1 MMNCLGISLLAVVKI
16 QPVWPRVLPR
26 PKQIGQVEVVPASS
40 LDISFALPVERRRRC
55 RLRQQLPAAP
65 AGAAVARNGS
75 SKVYKSVQEQPTWSN
90 PGSIREPGRARS
102 RWPPGWRG
110 SFGRR
115 TSVGVCGRKLRVQTA
130 AARQRGC
137 WDSRS
142 RSSVGSGGRM
152 RRRAVRFRD
161 PTMSSDQSF
170 EEDHT

>member
-1 MMNCLGISLLAVVKI
+1 MNCLGISLLAVVKTTC
-16 QPVWPRVLPR
+16 LAKSLAKTEADR
-26 PKQIGQVEVVPASS
+26 PSRSCAGEQLGHK
-40 LDISFALPVERRRRC
+40 LCFARPRRRRC

-90 PGSIREPGRARS
+90 PGSIREPGRTRS